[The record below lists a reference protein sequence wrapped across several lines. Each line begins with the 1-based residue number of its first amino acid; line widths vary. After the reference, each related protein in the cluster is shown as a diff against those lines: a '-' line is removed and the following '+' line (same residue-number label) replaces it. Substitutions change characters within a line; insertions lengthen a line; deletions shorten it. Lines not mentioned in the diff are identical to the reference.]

1 MQSSFCLLMLT
12 PVGIWEGYFSSLLYS
27 KVFVVTQV
35 QPVVAN
41 MK

>member
-1 MQSSFCLLMLT
+1 MHSSFSLRMLST
-12 PVGIWEGYFSSLLYS
+12 VGIWEGYFCSLLYS

-35 QPVVAN
+35 HPVVEN